1 MRIGWRWRRSR
12 KRTRVRGGEANRVQ
26 RVRCTWKAFGIFYF
40 RFAFLAFWLTDS
52 LKHWH
57 PALPLP
63 RGMAWY
69 ILNIVPCK
77 DGARWHY
84 FDIYLHLAA
93 ASFSPFCISNDP
105 QLSFVDWLC
114 SLSVPLFL
122 PSFVSCVLLL
132 CAAMRSRKAK
142 LIFSPHIQHIL
153 AMVLY
158 MMYTYICFIYIHSL
172 CTCRACYSVLL
183 DYYAINICSL
193 QLSLS
198 LSHDYIEVTSTAL
211 NSTPKTRTPKA
222 IYSSRL
228 GRNLYNFN

>member
-1 MRIGWRWRRSR
+1 MKKKQIIKKS
-12 KRTRVRGGEANRVQ
+12 KRGKGRGREIACSECAAHEKR
-26 RVRCTWKAFGIFYF
+26 
-40 RFAFLAFWLTDS
+40 LAFSIFVSLFWLFGSLTAWSTDT
-52 LKHWH
+52 LHH
-57 PALPLP
+57 PLPPCFP

-122 PSFVSCVLLL
+122 LLFFVSGILLL

-153 AMVLY
+153 EEVLY
-158 MMYTYICFIYIHSL
+158 MIYTFVCFIYVYTQSMHMS
-172 CTCRACYSVLL
+172 CLL
-183 DYYAINICSL
+183 
-193 QLSLS
+193 
-198 LSHDYIEVTSTAL
+198 
-211 NSTPKTRTPKA
+211 
-222 IYSSRL
+222 
-228 GRNLYNFN
+228 

>member
-1 MRIGWRWRRSR
+1 MGGGGKSR
-12 KRTRVRGGEANRVQ
+12 AASALHMKSV
-26 RVRCTWKAFGIFYF
+26 WHFLFSF
-40 RFAFLAFWLTDS
+40 RFFGFLAHWQAEALTPCS
-52 LKHWH
+52 
-57 PALPLP
+57 PPRPCLP

-122 PSFVSCVLLL
+122 LLLFVSGILLL

-153 AMVLY
+153 EEVLY
-158 MMYTYICFIYIHSL
+158 MIYTFVCFIYVYTQSMHMS
-172 CTCRACYSVLL
+172 CLL
-183 DYYAINICSL
+183 
-193 QLSLS
+193 
-198 LSHDYIEVTSTAL
+198 
-211 NSTPKTRTPKA
+211 
-222 IYSSRL
+222 
-228 GRNLYNFN
+228 

>member
-1 MRIGWRWRRSR
+1 MKS
-12 KRTRVRGGEANRVQ
+12 KRGEENRVQ
-26 RVRCTWKAFGIFYF
+26 RMRCTWKAFGIFYF

-57 PALPLP
+57 PAIPLP

-122 PSFVSCVLLL
+122 PSFGSCVLLL

-158 MMYTYICFIYIHSL
+158 MMYMYVLYIYTVYAHVVLAIVSCSTIMQSIYVVYSCLSVYHMIILRSL
-172 CTCRACYSVLL
+172 RQPSTRPPKRKPLKHWIAL
-183 DYYAINICSL
+183 D
-193 QLSLS
+193 
-198 LSHDYIEVTSTAL
+198 
-211 NSTPKTRTPKA
+211 
-222 IYSSRL
+222 
-228 GRNLYNFN
+228 